1 MNKEIV
7 DSDDKV
13 HYFVLM
19 SHFLKFIRFYC
30 K

>member
-13 HYFVLM
+13 HYFVLI
-19 SHFLKFIRFYC
+19 SHFLKFIRFHC